1 MIMEFNEKLQE
12 LRKNKGLTQEELAE
26 ALYVSRTAISKWESG
41 RGYPSIDS
49 LKEIAKYFSVT
60 IDELLSSNEVLSIAE
75 EDNKQ
80 REKRFRSLVFGLL
93 DISVLMFFFLP
104 FFGQKANGIVQEVSL
119 LSLNGISSYLR
130 IAYYAVVI
138 AIIVYGILTLTFQN
152 SQKLFWVQNREKISL
167 ILNAVAV
174 FLFII
179 SSQPY
184 AGTFLFI
191 FLIIKALMLVKW
203 Q

>member
-60 IDELLSSNEVLSIAE
+60 IDELLSSDEVLSIAE

-80 REKRFRSLVFGLL
+80 KETHFRSLVFGLL

-104 FFGQKANGIVQEVSL
+104 FFGQKANGVIQEVSL
-119 LSLNGISSYLR
+119 LSLNEITTYLKT
-130 IAYYAVVI
+130 AYYAIVI
-138 AIIVYGILTLTFQN
+138 SIAVYGILTLTFQN
-152 SQKLFWVQNREKISL
+152 CQKVFWTKNRDKISL
-167 ILNAVAV
+167 ILNAIAV
-174 FLFII
+174 LLFII
-179 SSQPY
+179 SSQVY
-184 AGTFLFI
+184 AGAFLFI
-191 FLIIKALMLVKW
+191 FLVIKALMLIKW

>member
-1 MIMEFNEKLQE
+1 MEFNEKLQE

-60 IDELLSSNEVLSIAE
+60 IDELLSSNEVLNIAE

-104 FFGQKANGIVQEVSL
+104 FFGQKANGVIQEVSL
-119 LSLNGISSYLR
+119 LSLNEITTYLKT
-130 IAYYAVVI
+130 AYYAIVI
-138 AIIVYGILTLTFQN
+138 SIAVYGILTLTFQN
-152 SQKLFWVQNREKISL
+152 CQKVFWTKNRDKISL
-167 ILNAVAV
+167 ILNVAAVL
-174 FLFII
+174 LFII
-179 SSQPY
+179 SSQVY
-184 AGTFLFI
+184 AGAFLFI
-191 FLIIKALMLVKW
+191 FLVIKALMLIKW

>member
-1 MIMEFNEKLQE
+1 MEFNEKLQE

-60 IDELLSSNEVLSIAE
+60 IDELLSSDEVLSIAE

-80 REKRFRSLVFGLL
+80 KETHLRSLVFGLL

-104 FFGQKANGIVQEVSL
+104 FFGQKANGVIQEVSL
-119 LSLNGISSYLR
+119 LSLNEITTYLKT
-130 IAYYAVVI
+130 AYYAIVI
-138 AIIVYGILTLTFQN
+138 SIAVYGILTLTFQN
-152 SQKLFWVQNREKISL
+152 CQKVFWTKNRDKISL
-167 ILNAVAV
+167 ILNAIAV
-174 FLFII
+174 LLFII
-179 SSQPY
+179 SSQVY
-184 AGTFLFI
+184 AGAFLFI
-191 FLIIKALMLVKW
+191 FLAIKALMLIKW
-203 Q
+203 

>member
-1 MIMEFNEKLQE
+1 MEFNEKLQE

-49 LKEIAKYFSVT
+49 LKEIAKFFSVT

-80 REKRFRSLVFGLL
+80 REKHLKSLVFGLL

-104 FFGQKANGIVQEVSL
+104 FFGQKENGVIQEVSL
-119 LSLNGISSYLR
+119 LSLNEIATYLKT
-130 IAYYAVVI
+130 AYYAIVI
-138 AIIVYGILTLTFQN
+138 AIIVYGILTLAFQN
-152 SQKLFWVQNREKISL
+152 CQKLFWVQNREKISL

-179 SSQPY
+179 SSRVY
-184 AGTFLFI
+184 AGAFLFI
-191 FLIIKALMLVKW
+191 FLIIKELMLVKW

>member
-1 MIMEFNEKLQE
+1 MEFNEKLQS

-60 IDELLSSNEVLSIAE
+60 IDELLSTDEVLTIAE
-75 EDNKQ
+75 KDNKQ
-80 REKRFRSLVFGLL
+80 KENHLKSLVFGLL

-104 FFGQKANGIVQEVSL
+104 IFGQKANGIVEEVSL
-119 LSLNGISSYLR
+119 LSLNGIENYLR
-130 IAYYAVVI
+130 TVYYTIVI
-138 AIIVYGILTLTFQN
+138 AVAVYGVLTLAFQN
-152 SQKLFWVQNREKISL
+152 CQNMFWVKNKEKISAM
-167 ILNAVAV
+167 LNAVAV
-174 FLFII
+174 LLFII
-179 SSQPY
+179 SSQVY

-191 FLIIKALMLVKW
+191 FLAIKALMLIKW
-203 Q
+203 

>member
-1 MIMEFNEKLQE
+1 MEFNEKLQE

-49 LKEIAKYFSVT
+49 LKEISKYFSVT
-60 IDELLSSNEVLSIAE
+60 IDELLSSDEVLSIAE

-80 REKRFRSLVFGLL
+80 REKHFRSLVFGLL

-104 FFGQKANGIVQEVSL
+104 FFGQKANGVVQEVSL
-119 LSLNGISSYLR
+119 LSLNEIATYLKTL
-130 IAYYAVVI
+130 YYAIVI
-138 AIIVYGILTLTFQN
+138 SIAVYGILTLTFQN
-152 SQKLFWVQNREKISL
+152 CQKVFWTKNRDKISL
-167 ILNAVAV
+167 ILNVVAV
-174 FLFII
+174 LLYII
-179 SSQPY
+179 SSQVY

-191 FLIIKALMLVKW
+191 FLIIKALMLIKW

>member
-1 MIMEFNEKLQE
+1 MEFNEKLQE

-60 IDELLSSNEVLSIAE
+60 IDELLSSDEVLSIAE

-80 REKRFRSLVFGLL
+80 KETHFRSLVFGLL

-104 FFGQKANGIVQEVSL
+104 FFGQKANGVIQEVSL
-119 LSLNGISSYLR
+119 LSLNEITTYLKT
-130 IAYYAVVI
+130 AYYAIVI
-138 AIIVYGILTLTFQN
+138 SIAVYGILTLTFQN
-152 SQKLFWVQNREKISL
+152 CQKVFWTKNRDKISL
-167 ILNAVAV
+167 ILNAFAV
-174 FLFII
+174 LLFII
-179 SSQPY
+179 SSQAY
-184 AGTFLFI
+184 AGAFLFV
-191 FLIIKALMLVKW
+191 FLIIKALMLIKW

>member
-1 MIMEFNEKLQE
+1 MEFNEKLQE

-26 ALYVSRTAISKWESG
+26 ALYVSRTTISKWESG

-60 IDELLSSNEVLSIAE
+60 IDELLSSDEVLSIAE

-80 REKRFRSLVFGLL
+80 KETHFRSLVFGLL

-104 FFGQKANGIVQEVSL
+104 FFGQKANGVIQEVSL
-119 LSLNGISSYLR
+119 LSLNEITTYLKT
-130 IAYYAVVI
+130 AYYAIVI
-138 AIIVYGILTLTFQN
+138 SIAVYGILTLTFQN
-152 SQKLFWVQNREKISL
+152 CQKVFWTKNRDKISL
-167 ILNAVAV
+167 ILNAIAV
-174 FLFII
+174 LLFII
-179 SSQPY
+179 SSQVY

-191 FLIIKALMLVKW
+191 FLVIKALMLIKW